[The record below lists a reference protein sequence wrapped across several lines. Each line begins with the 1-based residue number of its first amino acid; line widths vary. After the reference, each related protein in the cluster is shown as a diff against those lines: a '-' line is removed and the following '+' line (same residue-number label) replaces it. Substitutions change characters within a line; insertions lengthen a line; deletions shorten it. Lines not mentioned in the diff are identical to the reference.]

1 MKYSEVIKALEENPS
16 KKFEAF
22 SYGDR
27 YVMELDACNYF
38 VFRVFTPEGVE
49 VDKFSPRGSFND
61 NVKSTRE
68 WHEVKIPITYQK
80 AFERWVQGYK
90 VWFESKSGH
99 EYEVDPVEFKFDDGG
114 IISRNNVEFGTWYT
128 EEVEAF

>member
-1 MKYSEVIKALEENPS
+1 MKFSEVIKALEENPS

-27 YVMELDACNYF
+27 YEMSVDVTNYF
-38 VFRVFTPEGVE
+38 EFRVFSPGGKEA
-49 VDKFSPRGSFND
+49 DKFMPRGAFNE
-61 NVKSTRE
+61 NVKLDRE
-68 WHEVKIPITYQK
+68 WHEVTQPITYQK
-80 AFERWVQGYK
+80 AFEKWVQGYK
-90 VWFESKSGH
+90 VWFKSKSGNT
-99 EYEVDPVEFKFDDGG
+99 YEVDPVEFKFDDSG